1 MPRYQQFPP
10 FLDALP
16 EVDIKLPGVTGRLLQ
31 AGERQVVFAEF
42 AETVEVPE
50 HQHQEQWEFCLAGR
64 VDLRIGGEIVVHEAG
79 DNFFIPADVPHGAV
93 VHAGYRAMMV
103 FNAADRYSAK

>member
-1 MPRYQQFPP
+1 MSRYADLPP
-10 FLDALP
+10 FLEALP
-16 EVDIKLPGVTGRLLQ
+16 EVDIPLPGVTGRLLQ

-50 HQHQEQWEFCLAGR
+50 HAHQEQWEFCLAGR
-64 VDLRIGGEIVVHEAG
+64 VDLRIGGEIVTHEAG
-79 DNFFIPADVPHGAV
+79 DNFYIPAGVPHGAV

-103 FNAADRYSAK
+103 FNARDRYRAK